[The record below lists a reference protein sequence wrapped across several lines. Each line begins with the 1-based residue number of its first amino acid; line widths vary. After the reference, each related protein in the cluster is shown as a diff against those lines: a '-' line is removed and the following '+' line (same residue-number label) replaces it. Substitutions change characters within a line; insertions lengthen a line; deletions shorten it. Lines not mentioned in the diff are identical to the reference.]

1 MAKFS
6 GLLASKKMNNRHST
20 MTADVKVLVSLAQKE
35 PDITKIIL
43 GVVKSVSGGKPH
55 LKFNPIQAGFVV
67 KVRGLG
73 DVQELFIYTKN
84 VMMPAILEQKFMAAK
99 S

>member
-1 MAKFS
+1 
-6 GLLASKKMNNRHST
+6 
-20 MTADVKVLVSLAQKE
+20 MTPDTKLFVSLAQKE

-43 GVVKSVSGGKPH
+43 GIVKSVSGGKPH
-55 LKFNPIQAGFVV
+55 LKFNPIPAGFVV

-84 VMMPAILEQKFMAAK
+84 ADMPRVLEEKFNTKKAN
-99 S
+99 